1 MPHAMS
7 HGSTFAPNELAMA
20 AGLAT
25 LHEFREQR
33 LVDRSAQLG
42 ERLLELTRPLVEEFE
57 VVRDVRGLGLAWAIE
72 FGEPQNG
79 GRRTYRMIERAQ
91 RGLFA
96 QLVVVPLFTKHR
108 ILSQVAG
115 HDMAVIRILPPLVLS
130 EEDVVEFADA
140 LRVTIKDA
148 QRPKALTKL
157 ALTAASAAV
166 SRR

>member
-1 MPHAMS
+1 
-7 HGSTFAPNELAMA
+7 MA

-25 LHEFREQR
+25 LHEYREQR
-33 LVDRSAQLG
+33 LVEQSARLG
-42 ERLLELTRPLVEEFE
+42 ERLLELTRPLVDEFE

-72 FGEPQNG
+72 FGEPKNG

-96 QLVVVPLFTKHR
+96 QLVVVPLFTEHR
-108 ILSQVAG
+108 VLSQVAG
-115 HDMAVIRILPPLVLS
+115 HDMAVIRILPPLVVS
-130 EEDVVEFADA
+130 DADVEEFADA
-140 LRVTIKDA
+140 LRTTIKDA